1 MAPAERYGYAVA
13 RLRAMSG
20 RLLEEALLQRILES
34 EDLDSALKVLGETVY
49 SSWLMELKGNGEFD
63 RAIEAELLH
72 VYGEVQK
79 FVPDPALVHLCRLPY
94 DFHNVKVLLKS
105 ALLVREGGER
115 RFDLL
120 TSLGNIP
127 SDDLIMAMESEDFR
141 LLPFGLHLLVPHCFS
156 VWEQTKDILEVEKL
170 LDEGLFAAMRK
181 TASATGIEAASLW
194 VRGKI
199 DAENVRNLL
208 RMKRMDMETGAVAGF
223 LHDGGLISREKLLS
237 LFSEPVESWSKILSF
252 ADVSKAFSHV
262 QEINNLNSLV
272 VEMEKVLDEY
282 VADIVERA
290 KYLAFGPENVISY
303 LWKKEMEAKNLR
315 IALVS
320 VSNDTDRTL
329 ARGLFRHVG

>member
-1 MAPAERYGYAVA
+1 MAPAEQYGYAVA

-34 EDLDSALKVLGETVY
+34 EDLDSALKVLSETVY
-49 SSWLMELKGNGEFD
+49 SSWLMELKGSGEFD

-79 FVPDPALVHLCRLPY
+79 FVPDTALVQLCRLPY
-94 DFHNVKVLLKS
+94 DFHNVKVLMKS

-120 TSLGNIP
+120 TSLGNVP
-127 SDDLIMAMESEDFR
+127 VDDLIMALESEDFR
-141 LLPFGLHLLVPHCFS
+141 LLPFGLHQLVPHCFS
-156 VWEQTKDILEVEKL
+156 VWEQSKDILEVERL
-170 LDEGLFAAMRK
+170 LDGGMFSAMRK
-181 TASATGIEAASLW
+181 LGAATGIEAASMW
-194 VRGKI
+194 IRGKI

>member
-1 MAPAERYGYAVA
+1 MAPAEQYGYAVA

-34 EDLDSALKVLGETVY
+34 EDLDSALKVLSETVY
-49 SSWLMELKGNGEFD
+49 SSWLMELKGSGEFD

-79 FVPDPALVHLCRLPY
+79 FVPDPALVQLCRLPY
-94 DFHNVKVLLKS
+94 DFHNVKVLMKS

-115 RFDLL
+115 RFDLR

-127 SDDLIMAMESEDFR
+127 VDDLIMALESEDFR
-141 LLPFGLHLLVPHCFS
+141 LLPFGLHLLIPNCFS
-156 VWEQTKDILEVEKL
+156 VWEQAKDILEVEKI
-170 LDEGLFAAMRK
+170 LDRGLFSAMGK
-181 TASATGIEAASLW
+181 TAASTGIESASLW

-208 RMKRMDMETGAVAGF
+208 RMKRMDMETGSVAGF
-223 LHDGGLISREKLLS
+223 LHEGGLISREKLLS
-237 LFSEPVESWSKILSF
+237 LFSEPVESWSKVLSF
-252 ADVSKAFSHV
+252 ADVSKAFSRV
-262 QEINNLNSLV
+262 QEVNNLNSLV

-282 VADIVERA
+282 IAAIVESA
-290 KYLAFGPENVISY
+290 KYLAFGPENVISF

>member
-1 MAPAERYGYAVA
+1 
-13 RLRAMSG
+13 MSG

-34 EDLDSALKVLGETVY
+34 EDLDSALKVLNETVY
-49 SSWLMELKGNGEFD
+49 SSWLMELKGNSEFD

-79 FVPDPALVHLCRLPY
+79 FVPDPALVQLCRLPY
-94 DFHNVKVLLKS
+94 DFHNVKVLMKS

-120 TSLGNIP
+120 THLGNVP
-127 SDDLIMAMESEDFR
+127 VDELIMATESEDYR
-141 LLPFGLHLLVPHCFS
+141 LLPFGLHLLIPHCYS
-156 VWEQTKDILEVEKL
+156 IWEQTKDILEVEKL
-170 LDEGLFAAMRK
+170 LDDGLFDSMRK
-181 TASATGIEAASLW
+181 AAAQTGIVTASLW

-208 RMKRMDMETGAVAGF
+208 RMKRMDFETAAAAGF

-237 LFSEPVESWSKILSF
+237 LLSEPVESWGRILSF
-252 ADVSKAFSHV
+252 TDVSKTFSHV
-262 QEINNLNSLV
+262 QDASDLNSLV

-282 VADIVERA
+282 VANIVESA
-290 KYLAFGPENVISY
+290 KYQAFAPENVISF
-303 LWKKEMEAKNLR
+303 LWKKEMEAKNIR

>member
-127 SDDLIMAMESEDFR
+127 SDDLIMSMESEDFR

-208 RMKRMDMETGAVAGF
+208 RMKRMDMETGSAAGF

-237 LFSEPVESWSKILSF
+237 LYAEPVEGWGRILSF
-252 ADVSKAFSHV
+252 SDVSKTFSHV
-262 QEINNLNSLV
+262 QDANDLNSLV

-282 VADIVERA
+282 TAAIVESS
-290 KYLAFGPENVISY
+290 KYQAFAPENVISF
-303 LWKKEMEAKNLR
+303 LWKKELEAKNIR

>member
-208 RMKRMDMETGAVAGF
+208 RMKRMDMETGSAALFPGKSFSLSTPNRWRAGEEFF
-223 LHDGGLISREKLLS
+223 LSPMCRRRFLTFRTPMISILLS
-237 LFSEPVESWSKILSF
+237 SRWKRCSTSIPRPL
-252 ADVSKAFSHV
+252 SKAPNTRLSPRRTSFPSCGRR
-262 QEINNLNSLV
+262 N
-272 VEMEKVLDEY
+272 
-282 VADIVERA
+282 
-290 KYLAFGPENVISY
+290 
-303 LWKKEMEAKNLR
+303 WKQK
-315 IALVS
+315 IY
-320 VSNDTDRTL
+320 
-329 ARGLFRHVG
+329 G

>member
-141 LLPFGLHLLVPHCFS
+141 LLPFGLHLLVPQCFS

-208 RMKRMDMETGAVAGF
+208 RMKRMDMETGSAAGF

-237 LFSEPVESWSKILSF
+237 LYAEPVEGWGRILSF
-252 ADVSKAFSHV
+252 SDVSKTFSHV
-262 QEINNLNSLV
+262 QDANDLNSLV

-282 VADIVERA
+282 TAAIVESS
-290 KYLAFGPENVISY
+290 KYQAFAPENVISF
-303 LWKKEMEAKNLR
+303 LWKKELEAKNIR